1 MDKGGIAVVSFTG
14 RETESGRVFD
24 TTDEKTARESG
35 IYRENAIFRPV
46 PIILGKGELIKGLE
60 EELEKMREGEHKT
73 VKLQAEKAFGPRRKE
88 LVVVVPLQEFKNR
101 NVQPFPG
108 LVVELNDRYGR
119 VQSVSGGR
127 VRVDLNSDLAGKEV
141 EYDIK
146 VEKELKTGKEQ
157 VQALTEKFFPLKD
170 KKIDAR
176 IEGKELEVKL
186 PNGLPKEISII
197 KDAYARTITE
207 NIKGIE
213 KVRFVEEFEKLKEG
227 KTEKKAE
234 EAPVKEKK

>member
-170 KKIDAR
+170 F
-176 IEGKELEVKL
+176 L
-186 PNGLPKEISII
+186 
-197 KDAYARTITE
+197 
-207 NIKGIE
+207 
-213 KVRFVEEFEKLKEG
+213 F
-227 KTEKKAE
+227 
-234 EAPVKEKK
+234 